1 MLKNDIFNIFYSEKN
16 MDKKDL
22 SGLKREELVDLVYD
36 LMDNEDNKDPQDSK
50 DSAGETGKQP
60 TVDKQQVKKEKDK
73 IARRKKYFRMLRN
86 TFAVL
91 IVVAA
96 IAVLI
101 STLFMPVIQVS
112 GDSMEPT
119 LKDGDILLLVKT
131 KNFDCGDLCC
141 VSWHNKMLLKRVIGL
156 PGDKIDID
164 SDGNVSVNGK
174 LLDEPYAQDKS
185 LGECDVQFPLTV
197 PENSLFIL
205 GDKRASS
212 IDSRSSAIGC
222 VDKEQVIG
230 RVLFTLWSS

>member
-1 MLKNDIFNIFYSEKN
+1 

-22 SGLKREELVDLVYD
+22 SDLNREELVDLVYD
-36 LMDNEDNKDPQDSK
+36 LMNEES
-50 DSAGETGKQP
+50 GE
-60 TVDKQQVKKEKDK
+60 KKELPSVEQVRGEKEK
-73 IARRKKYFRMLRN
+73 LEGKKRYWKMLRN
-86 TFAVL
+86 TLAVL

-119 LKDGDILLLVKT
+119 LKDGDILLLIKT
-131 KNFDCGDLCC
+131 KSFESGDLCC
-141 VSWHNKMLLKRVIGL
+141 ISWHNKMLLKRVIGL
-156 PGDKIDID
+156 PGDVINIDG
-164 SDGNVSVNGK
+164 DGNVFVNGK
-174 LLDEPYAQDKS
+174 QLDEPYAADKS

-197 PENSLFIL
+197 PQSSLFVL
-205 GDKRASS
+205 GDKRATS

-222 VDKEQVIG
+222 VDKEQIVG